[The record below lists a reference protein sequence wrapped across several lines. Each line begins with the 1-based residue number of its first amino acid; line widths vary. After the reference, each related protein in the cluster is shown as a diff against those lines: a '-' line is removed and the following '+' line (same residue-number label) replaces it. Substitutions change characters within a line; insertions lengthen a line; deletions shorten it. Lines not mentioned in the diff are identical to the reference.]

1 MMGVVVLVRDEEEG
15 AQGRRRRAEQTFRAG
30 QEQREQTLTLFAL
43 REFFDPKLSQNA
55 SSTSLCLL
63 PT

>member
-15 AQGRRRRAEQTFRAG
+15 AQGRRRAEQTFRAG